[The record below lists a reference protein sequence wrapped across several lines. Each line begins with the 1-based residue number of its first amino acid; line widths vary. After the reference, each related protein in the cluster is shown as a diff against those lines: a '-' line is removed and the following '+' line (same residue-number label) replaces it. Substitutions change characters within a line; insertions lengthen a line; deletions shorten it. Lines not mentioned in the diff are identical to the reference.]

1 MREAPAEAAFVVPFE
16 LLADA
21 LPDAP
26 ELPDVPLAEVD
37 AAGAAEARLVGAKV
51 LLLAPEI
58 APEPAGHGLPLSKC
72 EAYNRVYDQPYESR

>member
-1 MREAPAEAAFVVPFE
+1 MREAPAEAALAVPFK

-51 LLLAPEI
+51 LLLAPKPRF
-58 APEPAGHGLPLSKC
+58 AA
-72 EAYNRVYDQPYESR
+72 